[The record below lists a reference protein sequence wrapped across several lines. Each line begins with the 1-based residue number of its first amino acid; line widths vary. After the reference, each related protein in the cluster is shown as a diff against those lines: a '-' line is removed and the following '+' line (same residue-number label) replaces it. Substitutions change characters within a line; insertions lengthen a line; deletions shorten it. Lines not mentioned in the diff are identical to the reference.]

1 MRYLVQC
8 LSLAFVSATLLS
20 ACGSRSAVPV
30 SPQGA
35 FNAPAANFQ
44 RFAAAPDLVAV
55 TGLKAGDQLNVKGPF
70 FTKGDG
76 QVHAMSADAF
86 KLEFKIATY
95 HLRVEAT
102 RLNDKEVR
110 FVTIDIKQNRTVEA
124 VGTYVR
130 QGNTTVFDMGKG
142 QEVEMLTVKAGQ
154 PGSFDVDVVQA
165 GRLLGAEMIDNEGKT
180 TLRFSKK

>member
-8 LSLAFVSATLLS
+8 LSLALVSATLLS
-20 ACGSRSAVPV
+20 ACGSRNITPIT
-30 SPQGA
+30 PQGA
-35 FNAPAANFQ
+35 LNAPAANFQ
-44 RFAAAPDLVAV
+44 RFAQSQDLVAV

-70 FTKGDG
+70 WTKGDG
-76 QVHAMSADAF
+76 QVHAISADAF
-86 KLEFKIATY
+86 KLEFKIASY

-102 RLNDKEVR
+102 RLNDKQVR
-110 FVTIDIKQNRTVEA
+110 FVTIDVKQNRTVEA

-142 QEVEMLTVKAGQ
+142 QEVEMLTVTAGQ

-165 GRLLGAEMIDNEGKT
+165 GRLLGVDMMETEGKT
-180 TLRFSKK
+180 NLRFSKK

>member
-8 LSLAFVSATLLS
+8 LSLALVSTVLLS
-20 ACGSRSAVPV
+20 ACGSRSVVP
-30 SPQGA
+30 SAPQGA

-44 RFAAAPDLVAV
+44 RFASQQNLVAV
-55 TGLKAGDQLNVKGPF
+55 TGLQAGDRLNVKGPF
-70 FTKGDG
+70 WTKGEG

-86 KLEFKIATY
+86 QLEFQIATY

-124 VGTYVR
+124 IGTYVR
-130 QGNTTVFDMGKG
+130 QGNTTIFDMGKG

-154 PGSFDVDVVQA
+154 PGSFEVDVVQP
-165 GRLLGAEMIDNEGKT
+165 GRLFGAEMVEPEGKT

>member
-1 MRYLVQC
+1 MRHLVQC
-8 LSLAFVSATLLS
+8 FSLALVSATLLS
-20 ACGSRSAVPV
+20 ACGSRSIAPAV
-30 SPQGA
+30 PQGA
-35 FNAPAANFQ
+35 FNAPANVQ
-44 RFAAAPDLVAV
+44 RFSQSQNLVAV
-55 TGLKAGDQLNVKGPF
+55 TGLKAGDRLNVKGPF
-70 FTKGDG
+70 WTKGEG

-86 KLEFKIATY
+86 QLEFQIATY

-124 VGTYVR
+124 IGTYVR

-154 PGSFDVDVVQA
+154 PGAFDVDVVQG
-165 GRLLGAEMIDNEGKT
+165 GRILGADVIDPEGKT